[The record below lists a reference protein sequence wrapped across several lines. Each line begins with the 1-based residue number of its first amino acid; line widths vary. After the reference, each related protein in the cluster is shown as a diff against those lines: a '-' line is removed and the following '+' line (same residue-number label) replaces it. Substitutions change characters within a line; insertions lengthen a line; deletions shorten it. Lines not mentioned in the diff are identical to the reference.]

1 MSRGWFHSPLDAA
14 DALVYKMDLMIR
26 RILSSFHPRNQPWIT
41 RQSYCHELI
50 VALTYPA
57 ALAMIEGGVVGV
69 LARKTF
75 GVGPMLFAAIMS
87 APMFANLTS
96 FLWARLSRRRRKV
109 RFINVLQ
116 VAFLLTVGSIAL
128 LPTGGAG
135 PLLLVGLVIVAR
147 VLQTGILTVRS
158 TIWRLNY
165 PRPVR
170 ARVTGRLA
178 IINSLLMAVAP
189 LAGYAFLDRDPDAFR
204 LIYPASVLIALIG
217 VGAFSRVR
225 LRGERELLRY
235 ESDPA
240 ARPVPHGA
248 PAPLYE
254 YDPEVPASGF
264 WSILRRDHL
273 FRRYLQWQFVAGLA
287 LMIADVIVIHLIVD
301 LTSSLRF
308 AYVTSITLTT
318 ALPMLLAVLTLPFWA
333 RYFDRVHIVR
343 LRMRLG
349 PLWLLS
355 LLLNWFAVQFGSLP
369 VLVAARIVVGFY
381 RGAGA
386 LAWNLGHNDFAD
398 RRLVALYMGI
408 HVTLT
413 GVRGA
418 IGPFLAMALYIGWSE
433 RALLWLGIEV
443 PAFKGISH
451 HVFLLSAALVVVATA
466 GFYHLDHAIRRGRPS
481 GA

>member
-1 MSRGWFHSPLDAA
+1 MVP
-14 DALVYKMDLMIR
+14 MIR
-26 RILSSFHPRNQPWIT
+26 RILSSFHPRSQPWIT
-41 RQSYCHELI
+41 RQSYCHEL
-50 VALTYPA
+50 VGVLTYSA
-57 ALAMIEGGVVGV
+57 ALAMVEGGVVGV

-87 APMFANLTS
+87 APMFANLSS

-116 VAFLLTVGSIAL
+116 LALLVTVGSIAL
-128 LPTGGAG
+128 LPVGGAG
-135 PLLLVGLVIVAR
+135 PLLLVGLVVLAR

-170 ARVTGRLA
+170 GRITGRLA
-178 IINSLLMAVAP
+178 VINSLLMAMAP
-189 LAGYAFLDRDPDAFR
+189 LAGYAFLDRDPQAFR
-204 LIYPASVLIALIG
+204 LVYPVSVLIALFG
-217 VGAFSRVR
+217 VRAFARVR

-235 ESDPA
+235 EADPA

-254 YDPEVPASGF
+254 YDPKAPESGF
-264 WSILRRDHL
+264 WSVLRRDHL
-273 FRRYLQWQFVAGLA
+273 FRRYMQWQFIAGLGV
-287 LMIADVIVIHLIVD
+287 MMGEVIVIYLIVD
-301 LTSSLRF
+301 LTGSLRH

-333 RYFDRVHIVR
+333 RYFDRTHIVR
-343 LRMRLG
+343 VRMRLG

-355 LLLNWFAVQFGSLP
+355 LLLYWFAAEFELLS
-369 VLVAARIVVGFY
+369 VLVAARIVVGIN

-386 LAWNLGHNDFAD
+386 LAWSLGHNDFAD

-418 IGPFLAMALYIGWSE
+418 IGPFLAMALYTGWSQ
-433 RALLWLGIEV
+433 RALHWLGIEV
-443 PAFKGISH
+443 PAFKGIGH
-451 HVFLLSAALVVVATA
+451 GVFFFSAALVLVATA
-466 GFYHLDHAIRRGRPS
+466 GFYHLDRAVRRGEPR
-481 GA
+481 GAGEVD